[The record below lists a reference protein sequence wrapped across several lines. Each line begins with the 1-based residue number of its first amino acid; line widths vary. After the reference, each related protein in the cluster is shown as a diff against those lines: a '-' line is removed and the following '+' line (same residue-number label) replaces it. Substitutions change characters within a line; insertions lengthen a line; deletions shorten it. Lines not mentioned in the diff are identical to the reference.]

1 MEVQGLQYFIFIQFS
16 HCGLNQSF
24 TIRIKQSINNINMTV
39 NRLTCNSASV
49 VLGYAYDATIQSM
62 QSIKYSK
69 CTASYDLIPSY
80 ESQTNPITSHLIS

>member
-1 MEVQGLQYFIFIQFS
+1 MEVQGFQYSIFIQFN

-24 TIRIKQSINNINMTV
+24 AIRINQSINNINMTV
-39 NRLTCNSASV
+39 NRLTCNSVSV